1 VTFLIPLLIFA
12 QVVFV
17 PPVKIGV
24 AGEGTPRSAKTPIP
38 FPAADEK
45 WVRIVT
51 PRFDIISAATE
62 HRTREVARDLETLAT
77 ALHDLQPAS
86 NAAAPRVR
94 VVIFG
99 RRKDVQPYFDVL
111 MQHDN
116 ANLGGLF
123 IGRRERGAILIDGS
137 HVMNYRTPYHE
148 LIHSLLAAR
157 APRPPLWLEE
167 GLAEFYS
174 NADIRNGRITF
185 GYSIF
190 EHILLMRRQSPMP
203 LEEVFAMRYESEAAT
218 RTIFYAESWAV
229 VDLLLRINR
238 KAFPDFVADLSGGA
252 TVEEALQTRYQM
264 TVTAIERGV
273 ALYPNSD
280 RPQFTFSIVIPQVA
294 GVAPSVPQSHAE
306 VLYHLGTFLALVPG
320 LEPDAEHHFR
330 GTLAIDPKHA
340 RALAAIANLR
350 VAAKKFGEA
359 DQLFARAVEAAPEDP
374 EVLLGRAESLM
385 RDELGQSAETTEVS
399 LNDIARFHKARET
412 AQNALAHGADPG
424 RTYGVIGSSYMRDA
438 DMAPGIAALEKAHTL
453 IPSRADYALHL
464 FAMLRQSGQ
473 TQKAD
478 ALFAELDSMHDE
490 QVAFA
495 ARAVVLR
502 LEVDRANAL
511 IRQEKLSEAA
521 AVLHALVAKA
531 GDQTIKGDLERQ
543 AEDIDRLAEVN
554 LQILVYNDAVALVN
568 AHHLKEAIVKLDALL
583 AIATDPKVVADAT
596 RLRAFAA
603 KTPKR

>member
-1 VTFLIPLLIFA
+1 MTFLIPLLIFA
-12 QVVFV
+12 QVVFT

-38 FPAADEK
+38 FPAEDEK

-51 PRFDIISAATE
+51 SRFDIISAATDR
-62 HRTREVARDLETLAT
+62 RTREVARDLETLAS
-77 ALHDLQPAS
+77 ALHELQPAS
-86 NAAAPRVR
+86 NPAAPRVR

-116 ANLGGLF
+116 TNLGGLF
-123 IGRRERGAILIDGS
+123 IGHRDRGAMLIDGS

-148 LIHSLLAAR
+148 LIHALLATR
-157 APRPPLWLEE
+157 GPRPPLWLEE

-190 EHILLMRRQSPMP
+190 EHIILMRRQSPMP
-203 LEEVFAMRYESEAAT
+203 LKEVFAMRYESDAST

-229 VDLLLRINR
+229 VDLLMRINR
-238 KAFPDFVADLSGGA
+238 KVFPDFVADLSSGA
-252 TVEEALQTRYQM
+252 TVEQALQTRYQL
-264 TVTAIERGV
+264 TVSGVERGV
-273 ALYPNSD
+273 ALYPSAD
-280 RPQFTFSIVIPQVA
+280 RPQFTFSVVIPQVA
-294 GVAPSVPQSHAE
+294 AVAPSVPLSQAE

-330 GTLAIDPKHA
+330 GALAIDPKNG

-350 VAAKKFGEA
+350 VAAKKFDEA
-359 DQLFARAVEAAPEDP
+359 DQLYARAAEASPDDP

-399 LNDIARFHKARET
+399 LNDIARFHKAREV
-412 AQNALAHGADPG
+412 AQMALAQGTDPA
-424 RTYGVIGSSYMRDA
+424 RAYGVIGSSYMRDA
-438 DMAPGIAALEKAHTL
+438 DMAPGIVALEKAHTL

-464 FAMLRQSGQ
+464 FSMLRQSGQ

-490 QVAFA
+490 QVSFA
-495 ARAVVLR
+495 SRAVLLR
-502 LEVDRANAL
+502 LEVDHANAL
-511 IRQEKLSEAA
+511 IHQEKFSEAA
-521 AVLHALVAKA
+521 AVLHSLVAQT
-531 GDQTIKGDLERQ
+531 GDQTVKGDLERQ
-543 AEDIDRLAEVN
+543 AEDIDRLADVN
-554 LQILVYNDAVALVN
+554 RQILTYNEAVALVN
-568 AHHLKEAIVKLDALL
+568 GHHLKEAVLKLDALL
-583 AIATDPKVVADAT
+583 AIATDPKVIADAT

-603 KTPKR
+603 KAR